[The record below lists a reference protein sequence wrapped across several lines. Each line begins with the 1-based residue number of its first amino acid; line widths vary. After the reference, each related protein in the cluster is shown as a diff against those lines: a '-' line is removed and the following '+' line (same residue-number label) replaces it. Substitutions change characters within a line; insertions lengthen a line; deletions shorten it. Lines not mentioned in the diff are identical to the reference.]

1 MSLRHESGIDFAE
14 LKLDAVLITGA
25 ENVRYLSGFTGSN
38 GILLLR
44 AQHDPLFFTDPRYAI
59 QSAQEVSCRTKVIP
73 RGGLLVGVARDL
85 QRSKTTRVG
94 FEKSH
99 LTFDLHGKLKDL
111 VDTRTEIVPL
121 DDLVARKRMIKDE
134 QELAAIRESVLIN
147 SRAFERGLKKIRPG
161 ITESDLAGEIEYQMR
176 KLGAEKPSF
185 ETIVAFGP
193 RTALPHARPTRQK
206 LGGHE
211 LILIDMGTFQDGYA
225 SDMTRTVHLGP
236 PPAKIRRMYE
246 AVLESQLAGIDAVR
260 PGVKA
265 GKVDR
270 VVRGVLKKHGL
281 DKYFTH
287 STGHG
292 LGLEIHESPRLGK
305 GDATVLQAGMAITI
319 EPGVY
324 IEGLGGIR
332 IEDTV
337 VVTQSGCEVLTPT
350 SKELLAI

>member
-1 MSLRHESGIDFAE
+1 MSLRRESGIDLAE

-44 AQHDPLFFTDPRYAI
+44 AGRDPLFFTDPRYAI

-73 RGGLLVGVARDL
+73 RGGLLTGIAREL
-85 QRSKTTRVG
+85 KRSKASRIG

-99 LTFDLHGKLKDL
+99 ITFDLHGKLKDL
-111 VDTRTEIVPL
+111 IDTRSDLVPL
-121 DDLVARKRMIKDE
+121 DDLVARMRMIKD
-134 QELAAIRESVLIN
+134 QRELAAIRESVLIN
-147 SRAFERGLKKIRPG
+147 SRAFERGLKNIRPG
-161 ITESDLAGEIEYQMR
+161 VTESDLAGGIEYQMR

-211 LILIDMGTFQDGYA
+211 LILIDMGAFQDGYA
-225 SDMTRTVHLGP
+225 SDMTRTVHLGAP
-236 PPAKIRRMYE
+236 PPTIRRMYE

-265 GKVDR
+265 ENVDR
-270 VVRGVLKKHGL
+270 AVRGVLKKHGL
-281 DKYFTH
+281 NEYFTH

-305 GDATVLQAGMAITI
+305 GDATVLQPGMAITI

-324 IEGLGGIR
+324 IEGFGGIR
-332 IEDTV
+332 IEDTI
-337 VVTQSGCEVLTPT
+337 VVTESGCEVLTPT